1 MVHFFGKIKI
11 RLLFIIAGLFLFSS
25 LNAQYGNLTSIHVY
39 GGYSTVSM
47 LYPDNYMKDLS
58 KHDKE
63 PELLTG
69 GYKLGMFAGVGFND
83 VEVGPKVEYLQ
94 LFEGGL
100 NQEGYKLKTS
110 GRLIPVMAALKYNYR
125 PYRQSYFIYGGYM
138 AFGVGFA
145 QAQMP
150 HYLYKKMDDPMVQL
164 ASNGI
169 MMEVMGNVDFEVI
182 VNFVISLSAGYRFC
196 NIPEM
201 KYTSKVTTED
211 NITLHS
217 GGEIFQDKLG
227 RGVEF
232 NYSGWSFNIGVAI
245 LFDYEW

>member
-1 MVHFFGKIKI
+1 MVHFWRYIKI
-11 RLLFIIAGLFLFSS
+11 CLLFIITGLLLISS
-25 LNAQYGNLTSIHVY
+25 LKAQYGNLTSIHVY

-47 LYPDNYMKDLS
+47 FYPNNYMKDLS

-63 PELLTG
+63 PELLTE
-69 GYKLGMFAGVGFND
+69 GYKLGMFAGIGFND

-100 NQEGYKLKTS
+100 NQDGYELKTS
-110 GRLIPVMAALKYNYR
+110 GRLIPVMAALRYNYR
-125 PYRQSYFIYGGYM
+125 PYRQSYFIFGGYL

-150 HYLYKKMDDPMVQL
+150 HYLYKKIQNPMVDL

-169 MMEVMGNVDFEVI
+169 MMEAMVNVDIEVI
-182 VNFVISLSAGYRFC
+182 VNVLVSLNFGYRFC

-201 KYTSKVTTED
+201 KYTSKVTTTE
-211 NITLHS
+211 NITLAS
-217 GGEIFQDKLG
+217 GGEIFQDKLD
-227 RGVEF
+227 RVVEF
-232 NYSGWSFNIGVAI
+232 NYSGWTVDLGFAI
-245 LFDYEW
+245 LFDYGW